1 MQGLLKY
8 FFCTLLIIMIYNL
21 PAYCQKIV
29 NETGEAQVAWP
40 DDKSKK
46 DAEKEAEDLAI
57 VNALEKAFGRAIIQ
71 GNSTFIE
78 NINTGQKT
86 ETKTGFNMIGNSY
99 VKGEVVSVMDKDL
112 IELEGE
118 KLLNGKKMKFREI
131 KCTIRIKAKEYVDP
145 PIEFESLSLS
155 CPDKRCIASG
165 FREGDS
171 LFVYFRSAAEGYLMI
186 YLDDGKNT
194 EILLPYIKNR
204 DQNDGG
210 FQIKAKT
217 DYVLFHRSNPFD
229 AADELQLYTD
239 SYTSLNRVYIIF
251 SRTPMTT
258 PDLKDNTGKL
268 TDTEKSQGFH
278 LPKSITSE
286 DFLKW
291 ITENKIR
298 RNSFQVKTMDISIR
312 KK

>member
-1 MQGLLKY
+1 MPGFYKWFFGL
-8 FFCTLLIIMIYNL
+8 FFIALICIA
-21 PAYCQKIV
+21 PARAQKIV
-29 NETGEAQVAWP
+29 NVTGEAQVAWP
-40 DDKSKK
+40 DDKSKI
-46 DAEKEAEDLAI
+46 DVEKEAEDLAV

-99 VKGEVVSVMDKDL
+99 VKGEVVSVLDKNFE
-112 IELEGE
+112 ELEGD
-118 KLLNGKKMKFREI
+118 KVLDGKKMKFREI
-131 KCTIRIKAKEYVDP
+131 KCSIKIKAKEYVDP
-145 PIEFESLSLS
+145 PIEFESTSLS
-155 CPDKRCIASG
+155 CPDKHCNASD
-165 FREGDS
+165 FKEGDS
-171 LFVYFRSAAEGYLMI
+171 LFIYFRSAAEGYLMI
-186 YLDDGKNT
+186 YLDDAKNT

-210 FQIKAKT
+210 FPIKAKT
-217 DYVLFHRSNPFD
+217 DYVLFHRNNPFD
-229 AADELQLYTD
+229 IADELQLYTD

-251 SRTPMTT
+251 SRTPMTI

-268 TDTEKSQGFH
+268 TENEKNQGFH
-278 LPKSITSE
+278 LPKSISSS

-298 RNSFQVKTMDISIR
+298 RNSFQVKTIDISIR